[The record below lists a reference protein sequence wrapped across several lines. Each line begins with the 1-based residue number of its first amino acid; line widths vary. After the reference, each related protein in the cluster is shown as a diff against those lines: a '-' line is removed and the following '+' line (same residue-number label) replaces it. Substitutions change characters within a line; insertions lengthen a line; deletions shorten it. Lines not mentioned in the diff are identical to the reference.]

1 MLNSCYHFFPSKE
14 ALFEA
19 VVKNYLMEYTQRI
32 SDILGDGSLN
42 AEQIF
47 EGILDALRQT
57 SEMYYNVLQGNR
69 LHWTV
74 QCVLHDMTL
83 EAMVEPLKRSLT
95 RLQANGT
102 VRSNL
107 HVDDNTLARIL
118 LKGSEAVI
126 HGAEE
131 TDAASFL
138 SEKMCS
144 NLLEFWKIII
154 TY

>member
-1 MLNSCYHFFPSKE
+1 MTALMLS
-14 ALFEA
+14 
-19 VVKNYLMEYTQRI
+19 R
-32 SDILGDGSLN
+32 SLKV
-42 AEQIF
+42 F
-47 EGILDALRQT
+47 WMRCGRLLRCII
-57 SEMYYNVLQGNR
+57 MFQGNR

-74 QCVLHDMTL
+74 QCALHDMTI

-95 RLQANGT
+95 RLQANRT

-107 HVDDNTLARIL
+107 HVDDKTLARIL